1 MRRVARP
8 ECVLLLAAFVLAG
21 CGSTARDEFI
31 YNRQVVIKP
40 QRGDGSRIASQWNAP
55 TPSRPVAGATPI
67 AAVGE

>member
-1 MRRVARP
+1 MRRAAP
-8 ECVLLLAAFVLAG
+8 KCLLLFAAFVLAG

-55 TPSRPVAGATPI
+55 
-67 AAVGE
+67 

>member
-1 MRRVARP
+1 MRRAAP
-8 ECVLLLAAFVLAG
+8 KYVLLLAAFVLAG

-55 TPSRPVAGATPI
+55 KASRPVARATPI